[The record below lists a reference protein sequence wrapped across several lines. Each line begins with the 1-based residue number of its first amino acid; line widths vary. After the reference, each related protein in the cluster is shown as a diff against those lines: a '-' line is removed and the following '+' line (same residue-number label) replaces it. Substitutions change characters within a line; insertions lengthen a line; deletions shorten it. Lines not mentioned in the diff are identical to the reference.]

1 MLVLALGA
9 TLVGFVLL
17 VAALFSGV
25 LWLAIACI
33 IVCVIGVGLLVAD
46 VLGLGKKA
54 DADVPED
61 GGQDRD
67 RSVESDR
74 EEGSEPG
81 SPGEGDEADH
91 TEQVVHDQPVSDDP
105 ITREI
110 PRVSRHGST
119 DDPPTEEIR
128 LDKPR

>member
-17 VAALFSGV
+17 AAALFSGV

-33 IVCVIGVGLLVAD
+33 IVCVVGVGLLVAD
-46 VLGLGKKA
+46 VLGLGKKKT

-61 GGQDRD
+61 GD
-67 RSVESDR
+67 RSAESDR
-74 EEGSEPG
+74 EEDPEPG
-81 SPGEGDEADH
+81 SPDEGDEDDHAGPVADDQTGSDN
-91 TEQVVHDQPVSDDP
+91 TE
-105 ITREI
+105 TREI
-110 PRVSRHGST
+110 PRVSRHGSA